1 MSPFRGQYPNQS
13 PDTACIENRGNGTS
27 VFRDVFGRTRTEVQA
42 LPTASLLSCE
52 RNDVIEP
59 RQQWGAYGERCSLKM
74 DKATAPPLGSYIYI
88 YNPSIRKK
96 GGLRGL
102 LNVCLIGRS
111 KHLSPYY
118 RGICVWDK
126 DFRKFPAR
134 KLKFQRFAQKSLPAF
149 VRNDE

>member
-1 MSPFRGQYPNQS
+1 MPPFRGQYPNQS
-13 PDTACIENRGNGTS
+13 TDTACIENRRNGTS

-59 RQQWGAYGERCSLKM
+59 RQQWGAYGERCSLKWT
-74 DKATAPPLGSYIYI
+74 KRPHRPSAHI
-88 YNPSIRKK
+88 YNPSVRKK

-102 LNVCLIGRS
+102 LTVCLIGRS

-134 KLKFQRFAQKSLPAF
+134 KLKFQRFAQKLLSVF